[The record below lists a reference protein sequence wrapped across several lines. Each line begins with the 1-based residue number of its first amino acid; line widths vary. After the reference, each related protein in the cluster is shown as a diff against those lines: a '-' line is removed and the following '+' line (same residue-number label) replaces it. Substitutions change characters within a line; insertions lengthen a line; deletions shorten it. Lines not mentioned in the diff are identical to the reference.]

1 MNTHSSSSSI
11 SSGDYL
17 TIRTA
22 DFIDNSS
29 RVGSPQNSTPV
40 KTQSVIINPYEKMSK
55 QVYDNKTNVNTPSPR
70 QKLIPPPLNSPN
82 TSTDINVNEPVKASS
97 NTSTDINVNELVN
110 TLSNTSTDINV
121 NGSVKASLNI
131 CTDINVNESVKASSN
146 WNNQSAS
153 SSPFKRLNKS
163 LSPVHRQ
170 TKHKKESCSSE
181 EYQIGALDHEWKI
194 GYRQFLACML
204 SESALVE
211 YFDRPF
217 DLAAAIKKYQENGG
231 YKISPLSP

>member
-55 QVYDNKTNVNTPSPR
+55 QVYDNNTNVNTPSPR
-70 QKLIPPPLNSPN
+70 QKLIPPPSLNSP
-82 TSTDINVNEPVKASS
+82 

-121 NGSVKASLNI
+121 NGSVKASSNI

-170 TKHKKESCSSE
+170 IKHKKESCSSE

>member
-82 TSTDINVNEPVKASS
+82 TSTDIS
-97 NTSTDINVNELVN
+97 VNELVN